1 MSDVDRL
8 GRPEIADII
17 TYSPGKTAEI
27 KLASNENPLGPS
39 PQALAAMEEA
49 IRQTRLYPDPTCA
62 ELRAALAEDLG
73 VPAEWIVV
81 GRGSDEVIHM
91 TALAFL
97 SPGEEVIFAVP
108 PFALY
113 PLSAMLMGCRQVTVP
128 MRDYRH
134 DLEAM
139 ADAIAPRTKM
149 VFIANPYNP
158 TSTIVRADEVER
170 FMARVPDHVIV
181 VFDQAYH
188 EYVSDPGFPQT
199 LQYVRDRRNVIV
211 LHTFSKIY
219 ALAGLRVGYGI
230 ARPEIVKWLLKVQ
243 EPFNVSNV
251 AQAAALG
258 SLRDKEQQ
266 VRNGAQLNR
275 ECLAYLCGEFD
286 RLGLTYAEPHAN
298 FVFVDTR
305 MDSVELFGKLR
316 AHGFAVRTG
325 DIFGTPTHIRVS
337 TGTMEQCRAFIARLE
352 AVLTEAGVLT
362 GSA

>member
-8 GRPEIADII
+8 GRPEIAGII

-27 KLASNENPLGPS
+27 KLASNENPHGPS
-39 PQALAAMEEA
+39 PRALAAMEEA
-49 IRQTRLYPDPTCA
+49 IRQTRLYPDPACT

-73 VPAEWIVV
+73 VPAEWTVV

-91 TALAFL
+91 AALAFL
-97 SPGEEVIFAVP
+97 CPGDEVIFAVP

-113 PLSAMLMGCRQVTVP
+113 PFSAMLMGCRQVTVP
-128 MRDYRH
+128 MRDYCH
-134 DLEAM
+134 DLAAM
-139 ADAIAPRTKM
+139 AGAITPRTKM

-170 FMARVPDHVIV
+170 FMARVPDHVVV
-181 VFDQAYH
+181 VFDEAYY
-188 EYVSDPGFPQT
+188 EYVADPGYPQT
-199 LQYVRDRRNVIV
+199 LDYVRAGRNVVV
-211 LHTFSKIY
+211 LRTFSKIY

-266 VRNGAQLNR
+266 VRQSADLNR
-275 ECLAYLCGEFD
+275 QCLGYLCGEFD

-305 MDSVELFGKLR
+305 MDSVELFRKLR
-316 AHGFAVRTG
+316 APGFAVRTG

-337 TGTMEQCRAFIARLE
+337 TGTLEQCRQFIAVLE
-352 AVLTEAGVLT
+352 PILVEAGLLA
-362 GSA
+362 GGA